1 MKLLRYLVFD
11 SLTFGGKILPSV
23 SDLAVVEKIL
33 LWLKIQFAVFALG
46 SVILFYFISFSW
58 IAGIIT
64 GALFTFVYISITL
77 ILLSGFRKSSY
88 LKKEKK
94 VVANTQLVVG
104 TTKLEVE
111 DVTYE
116 SVPEKSQLIPS
127 LILRFIYIVVFAFT
141 VFCGLTLG
149 LSMLFYPDL
158 EEMHGQEIV
167 HNYEKSYPALYGNQI
182 KSLSNQLKKLQ
193 SDRSAIVKKQQEVTL
208 EVEQA
213 EDEFHKSFLQVDLT
227 ILNKKLLDWDL
238 LHHQELINLPAKIK
252 ALDEEYNAGLDK
264 LRLSIQYNKY
274 GIYRIQHF
282 LKKLM
287 IIAILL
293 IGGLTFLFIY
303 PFYLRYKM
311 VLSESD
317 LDIKLENDTVDFI
330 KKEYVNANNEIKKL
344 MDGYNYSDYK
354 VNSSDPFMPVA
365 KLKSEKVA
373 LKNQLDTFLTNE
385 LT

>member
-1 MKLLRYLVFD
+1 MVD

-94 VVANTQLVVG
+94 VLANTQLVLG

-111 DVTYE
+111 DVSYE

-182 KSLSNQLKKLQ
+182 KSLSNQLSKLQ
-193 SDRSAIVKKQQEVTL
+193 SDRSAIVKKQQDVTL

-213 EDEFHKSFLQVDLT
+213 EDEFHKSFLLVDLT
-227 ILNKKLLDWDL
+227 ILNKQLLDWDL
-238 LHHQELINLPAKIK
+238 LHHQELINLPTKIK
-252 ALDEEYNAGLDK
+252 MLDDEFNTGLDK

-287 IIAILL
+287 VIAILL
-293 IGGLTFLFIY
+293 IGGLIFLFIY

-317 LDIKLENDTVDFI
+317 LDIKLEYNTVDFI

-344 MDGYNYSDYK
+344 MDEYNYSDYK
-354 VNSSDPFMPVA
+354 VDSSDPFMPTA
-365 KLKSEKVA
+365 NLKAEKVA

>member
-1 MKLLRYLVFD
+1 MKLLRYLVVD

-23 SDLAVVEKIL
+23 SDLAIVEKIL
-33 LWLKIQFAVFALG
+33 SWLKIQFAVFAMG

-77 ILLSGFRKSSY
+77 ILLSGFRNSSY

-94 VVANTQLVVG
+94 VLANAQLLLG

-111 DVTYE
+111 DVSYD

-149 LSMLFYPDL
+149 LSMLFYPNL

-167 HNYEKSYPALYGNQI
+167 HNYEKSYPSLFGNQI
-182 KSLSNQLKKLQ
+182 KSLSNQLNKLQ
-193 SDRSAIVKKQQEVTL
+193 SDRSAIVKKQQDVTL
-208 EVEQA
+208 AVEQA

-227 ILNKKLLDWDL
+227 ILNKQLLDWDL
-238 LHHQELINLPAKIK
+238 LHNQELIYLPTKIK
-252 ALDEEYNAGLDK
+252 ALDDEFNTGLDK
-264 LRLSIQYNKY
+264 LRLSIQNNKY

-282 LKKLM
+282 CKKLL
-287 IIAILL
+287 IIAMLL
-293 IGGLTFLFIY
+293 IVGLIFLFIY

-317 LDIKLENDTVDFI
+317 LDIKLENNTVDFI
-330 KKEYVNANNEIKKL
+330 RKEYVNVNNEIKKL
-344 MDGYNYSDYK
+344 MDEYNYSDFN
-354 VNSSDPFMPVA
+354 VDNSDPFLPAA

-385 LT
+385 LA

>member
-1 MKLLRYLVFD
+1 MKLLRYLVVD

-94 VVANTQLVVG
+94 VLSNTQLVVG

-111 DVTYE
+111 NVTYE

-127 LILRFIYIVVFAFT
+127 LILRTIYIVVFAFT

-149 LSMLFYPDL
+149 LSLLFYPDL

-167 HNYEKSYPALYGNQI
+167 QNYEKSYPALYGNQI
-182 KSLSNQLKKLQ
+182 KSLSNQLNKLQ
-193 SDRSAIVKKQQEVTL
+193 SDRSAIVKKQQDVTL

-238 LHHQELINLPAKIK
+238 LHHQELLNLPAKIK
-252 ALDEEYNAGLDK
+252 ALDEEYNTGLDK

-293 IGGLTFLFIY
+293 IGGLIFLFIY

-317 LDIKLENDTVDFI
+317 LDIKLENNTVDFI
-330 KKEYVNANNEIKKL
+330 KKEYVNSNNEIKKL

-354 VNSSDPFMPVA
+354 VDNSDPFMPAA

>member
-1 MKLLRYLVFD
+1 LKLLRYLVVD

-94 VVANTQLVVG
+94 VLANTQLVLG

-111 DVTYE
+111 DVSYE

-182 KSLSNQLKKLQ
+182 KSLSNQLSKLQ
-193 SDRSAIVKKQQEVTL
+193 SDRSAIVKKQQDVTL

-213 EDEFHKSFLQVDLT
+213 QDAFHKSFLQVDLT

-252 ALDEEYNAGLDK
+252 ALDDEYNSGLDK
-264 LRLSIQYNKY
+264 LRLTIQYNKY

-293 IGGLTFLFIY
+293 ICGLIFLFIY

-317 LDIKLENDTVDFI
+317 LDIKLEINTVDFI
-330 KKEYVNANNEIKKL
+330 KKEYVNASNEIKKL
-344 MDGYNYSDYK
+344 MDEYNYSDYK
-354 VNSSDPFMPVA
+354 VDSADPFMPTA

-373 LKNQLDTFLTNE
+373 LKNQLDTFLKNE
-385 LT
+385 LA

>member
-1 MKLLRYLVFD
+1 MKLLRYLVVD

-94 VVANTQLVVG
+94 IVANTQLVVG
-104 TTKLEVE
+104 KTKLEVE

-127 LILRFIYIVVFAFT
+127 LILRFIYIFVFAFT

-182 KSLSNQLKKLQ
+182 KSLSNQLNKLQ
-193 SDRSAIVKKQQEVTL
+193 SDRSAIVKKQQEVNL

-238 LHHQELINLPAKIK
+238 LHHQELINLPAKIR
-252 ALDEEYNAGLDK
+252 ALDEEYNTGLDK

-282 LKKLM
+282 FKKLM

-293 IGGLTFLFIY
+293 IGGLIFLFIY

-354 VNSSDPFMPVA
+354 VDSSDPFMPAA

>member
-1 MKLLRYLVFD
+1 MVD

-46 SVILFYFISFSW
+46 AVILFYFISFSW

-94 VVANTQLVVG
+94 VLAYTQLVLG

-111 DVTYE
+111 DVSYE

-182 KSLSNQLKKLQ
+182 KSLSNQLSKLQ
-193 SDRSAIVKKQQEVTL
+193 SDRSAIVKKQQDVTL

-213 EDEFHKSFLQVDLT
+213 EDEFHKSFLLVDLT

-252 ALDEEYNAGLDK
+252 VLDDEFNTGLDK

-287 IIAILL
+287 VIAILL
-293 IGGLTFLFIY
+293 IGGLIFLFIY

-317 LDIKLENDTVDFI
+317 LDIKLEYNTVDFI

-344 MDGYNYSDYK
+344 MDVYNYSDYK
-354 VNSSDPFMPVA
+354 VDSSDPFMPTA
-365 KLKSEKVA
+365 NLKAEKVA

>member
-1 MKLLRYLVFD
+1 MKLLRYLVVD

-58 IAGIIT
+58 IAGIVT

-94 VVANTQLVVG
+94 VLSNTQLVVG

-182 KSLSNQLKKLQ
+182 KSLSNQLNKLQ
-193 SDRSAIVKKQQEVTL
+193 SDRSAIMKKQQDVTL

-252 ALDEEYNAGLDK
+252 ALDEEYNTGLDK

-293 IGGLTFLFIY
+293 ISGLIFLFIY

-344 MDGYNYSDYK
+344 MDGYKYSDYK
-354 VNSSDPFMPVA
+354 VDSSDPFMPAA

>member
-1 MKLLRYLVFD
+1 MKLLRYLVVD

-94 VVANTQLVVG
+94 VLANTQLVLG

-111 DVTYE
+111 DVSYE

-182 KSLSNQLKKLQ
+182 KSLSNQLSKLQ
-193 SDRSAIVKKQQEVTL
+193 SDRSAIVKKQQDVTL

-213 EDEFHKSFLQVDLT
+213 EDEFHKSFLLVDLT

-252 ALDEEYNAGLDK
+252 VLDDEFNTGLDK

-287 IIAILL
+287 VIAILL
-293 IGGLTFLFIY
+293 IGGLIFLFIY

-317 LDIKLENDTVDFI
+317 LDIKLEYNTVDFI

-344 MDGYNYSDYK
+344 MDEYNYSDYK
-354 VNSSDPFMPVA
+354 VDSSDPFMPTA
-365 KLKSEKVA
+365 NLKAEKVA

>member
-1 MKLLRYLVFD
+1 MKLLRYLVVD

-94 VVANTQLVVG
+94 VLSNTQLVVG

-111 DVTYE
+111 NVTYE

-127 LILRFIYIVVFAFT
+127 LILRTIYIVVFAFT

-149 LSMLFYPDL
+149 LSLLFYPDL

-167 HNYEKSYPALYGNQI
+167 QNYEKSYPALYGSQI
-182 KSLSNQLKKLQ
+182 KSLSNQLNKLQ
-193 SDRSAIVKKQQEVTL
+193 SDRSAIVKKQQDVTL

-238 LHHQELINLPAKIK
+238 LHHQELLNLPAKIK
-252 ALDEEYNAGLDK
+252 ALDEEYNTGLDK

-293 IGGLTFLFIY
+293 IGGLIFLFIY

-317 LDIKLENDTVDFI
+317 LDIKLENNTVDFI
-330 KKEYVNANNEIKKL
+330 KKEYVNSNNEIKKL

-354 VNSSDPFMPVA
+354 VDNCDPFMPAA

>member
-1 MKLLRYLVFD
+1 MKLLRYLVVD

-58 IAGIIT
+58 IASIIT

-94 VVANTQLVVG
+94 VLANTQLVLG

-111 DVTYE
+111 DVSYE

-182 KSLSNQLKKLQ
+182 KSLSNQLSKLQ
-193 SDRSAIVKKQQEVTL
+193 SDRSAIVKKQQDVTL

-213 EDEFHKSFLQVDLT
+213 EDEFHKSFLLVDLT
-227 ILNKKLLDWDL
+227 ILNKQLLDWDL
-238 LHHQELINLPAKIK
+238 LHHQELINLPTKIK
-252 ALDEEYNAGLDK
+252 MLDDEFNTGLDK

-293 IGGLTFLFIY
+293 IGGLIFLFIY

-311 VLSESD
+311 VLLESD
-317 LDIKLENDTVDFI
+317 LDIKLENNTVDFI

-354 VNSSDPFMPVA
+354 VDNSDPFMPA
-365 KLKSEKVA
+365 ANLKAEKVA

>member
-1 MKLLRYLVFD
+1 MKLLRYLVVD

-46 SVILFYFISFSW
+46 AVILFYFISFSW

-94 VVANTQLVVG
+94 VLANTQLVLG

-111 DVTYE
+111 DVSYE

-182 KSLSNQLKKLQ
+182 MSLSNQLSKLQ
-193 SDRSAIVKKQQEVTL
+193 SDRSAIVKKQQDVTL

-213 EDEFHKSFLQVDLT
+213 EDEFHKSFLLVDLT
-227 ILNKKLLDWDL
+227 ILNKQLLDWDL
-238 LHHQELINLPAKIK
+238 LHHQELINLPTKIK
-252 ALDEEYNAGLDK
+252 MLDDEFNTGLDK

-293 IGGLTFLFIY
+293 IGGLIFLFIY

-311 VLSESD
+311 VLLESD
-317 LDIKLENDTVDFI
+317 LDIKLENNTVDFI

-344 MDGYNYSDYK
+344 MDGWI
-354 VNSSDPFMPVA
+354 
-365 KLKSEKVA
+365 
-373 LKNQLDTFLTNE
+373 
-385 LT
+385 

>member
-1 MKLLRYLVFD
+1 MKLLRYLVVD

-94 VVANTQLVVG
+94 VLSNTQLVVG
-104 TTKLEVE
+104 KTKLEVE

-127 LILRFIYIVVFAFT
+127 LILRAIYIVVFAFT
-141 VFCGLTLG
+141 IFCGLTLG

-193 SDRSAIVKKQQEVTL
+193 SDRSAIVKKQQDVTL

-238 LHHQELINLPAKIK
+238 LHHQELLNLPAKIK
-252 ALDEEYNAGLDK
+252 ALDEEYNTGLDK

-293 IGGLTFLFIY
+293 IVGLIFLFIY

-344 MDGYNYSDYK
+344 MDGYKYSDYK
-354 VNSSDPFMPVA
+354 VDSNDPFMPAA